1 MRNVLGVKNA
11 QHVEYDAYAPNLVIV
26 PASYPVIVRPQDA
39 PRLTGAMKIRVR
51 LGSLAYRIYRA
62 KTVNERFHCNNELNP
77 DFERA
82 IEEKGMTISGR
93 GEHGEA
99 RIIEL
104 NDHPFFLATGF
115 QPQLSS
121 EENRPHS
128 LIMAF
133 LKAAREASV

>member
-1 MRNVLGVKNA
+1 MRNILDVKNA
-11 QHVEYDAYAPNLVIV
+11 QHVDYDAHAQCLVIV
-26 PASYPVIVRPQDA
+26 PAAHPVHIRPQDA
-39 PRLTGAMKIRVR
+39 PRLTGEMKIRLR
-51 LGSLAYRIYRA
+51 PGSLAYRIYGA
-62 KTVNERFHCNNELNP
+62 KAVEERFHCNNELNP

-121 EENRPHS
+121 EENHPHP
-128 LIMAF
+128 LIVAF
-133 LKAAREASV
+133 LKAARKASV